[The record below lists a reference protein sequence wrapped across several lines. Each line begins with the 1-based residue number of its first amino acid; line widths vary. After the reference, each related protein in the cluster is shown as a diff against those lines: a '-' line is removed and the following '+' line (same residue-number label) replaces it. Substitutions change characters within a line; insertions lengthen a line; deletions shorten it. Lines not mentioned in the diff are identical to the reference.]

1 MDTAQLYQFKQDI
14 MQDYYRI
21 AGALTYIKDNMQQQP
36 SLEDVAKAVHVSPYH
51 FQRMFTD
58 WAGVSPKKF
67 LHYLSVE
74 YAKEVLKTNGASVY
88 DAAFETGLSGTG
100 RLHDLFV
107 KIEGMTPGE
116 YKNGGKNL
124 SIRYSFGESPF
135 GNYLVASTD
144 AGICNLLFY
153 NQSSKEA
160 EEELRLL
167 WNNATFLEEE
177 TTYHQSVKK
186 FFGNDTGD
194 AAQIK
199 LHLKGTPFQLK
210 VWEALLKIPEGS
222 LKSYTNIAED
232 IQNLTA
238 QRAVGSAIGSNPV
251 GFIIPCH
258 RVIKSVG
265 GIGEYR
271 WGTERKMAIIG
282 WEAGRKK

>member
-1 MDTAQLYQFKQDI
+1 

-21 AGALTYIKDNMQQQP
+21 ADALTYIKENMQQQP
-36 SLEDVAKAVHVSPYH
+36 SLEEVAVAVHIRPFH

-74 YAKEVLKTNGASVY
+74 YAKEVLKTSGTSVY

-124 SIRYSFGESPF
+124 VIKYSYGESTF
-135 GNYLVASTD
+135 GNYLVASTEV
-144 AGICNLLFY
+144 GICNLFFY
-153 NQSSKEA
+153 NESSKESL
-160 EEELRLL
+160 EELKQL
-167 WNNATFLEEE
+167 WVNATIVEEE
-177 TTYHQSVKK
+177 TGYHQSIKQ
-186 FFGNDTGD
+186 FFGHKTDD
-194 AAQIK
+194 VAQIK

-210 VWEALLKIPEGS
+210 VWEALLKIPEGG
-222 LKSYTNIAED
+222 LKSYSNIAED
-232 IQNLTA
+232 IQNPTA

-282 WEAGRKK
+282 WEAARREL

>member
-1 MDTAQLYQFKQDI
+1 

-21 AGALTYIKDNMQQQP
+21 ADALTYIKDNMQQQP
-36 SLEDVAKAVHVSPYH
+36 SLEEVAVAVHISPFH

-74 YAKEVLKTNGASVY
+74 YAKEVLKTSGTSVY
-88 DAAFETGLSGTG
+88 DAAYETGLSGTG

-124 SIRYSFGESPF
+124 VIKYSYGESAF
-135 GNYLVASTD
+135 GNYLVASTEV
-144 AGICNLLFY
+144 GICNLFFY
-153 NQSSKEA
+153 NESSKESL
-160 EEELRLL
+160 EELKQL
-167 WNNATFLEEE
+167 WVNATIVEEE
-177 TTYHQSVKK
+177 TGYHQSIKQ
-186 FFGNDTGD
+186 FFGHKKED

-210 VWEALLKIPEGS
+210 VWEALLKIPEGG
-222 LKSYTNIAED
+222 LKSYSNIAED
-232 IQNLTA
+232 IQNPTA

-282 WEAGRKK
+282 WEAAKRES